1 MADSREVDLV
11 RDLARITAERDA
23 LKQRVFDLQ
32 EQLVQREAQNRRDFA
47 YLLDADDAKE
57 MYRKAFYRQIKR
69 NEALEV
75 QVERL
80 GMELA
85 AYKAA
90 TPEEP
95 HG

>member
-32 EQLVQREAQNRRDFA
+32 EQLVRREAQNRRDVA
-47 YLLDADDAKE
+47 AMNEAEEDARVFRRVL
-57 MYRKAFYRQIKR
+57 YRKIRE
-69 NEALEV
+69 NDALAVE
-75 QVERL
+75 VERL

-85 AYKAA
+85 ARAA